1 MLKRKFYFILLV
13 AATCM
18 HTLSGRA
25 QQDPMFSQYMFNI
38 LSINPA
44 YAGSADRLSMV
55 GIHRSQW
62 VNFEGAPITQTVTVH
77 SPLRKENL
85 SIGGSIINDQH
96 GPVKQTSVFA
106 DVSYRIFFEKSK
118 LAFGLKTGLNLFS
131 ANLLELNPFL
141 ENDQAF
147 AANISTR
154 PLPNF
159 GFGAMWYSKRWY
171 IGLSTPRLLENKLL
185 EGNLPNFTNNQERIH
200 GFLIAGYVWDIN
212 HYVKFKPTILLK
224 AVNGAPPGMDL
235 TANFMLYDRFWIGA
249 MYRWQ
254 DAVGALIQYE
264 INNKLKFGYAYDYVT
279 SDIGRYTSG
288 SHELMIGYDFGKGN
302 KGDVSPR
309 FF

>member
-1 MLKRKFYFILLV
+1 MLRRILTIFILAVL
-13 AATCM
+13 CISNM
-18 HTLSGRA
+18 RLSA

-44 YAGSADRLSMV
+44 YAGSADRISAV

-62 VNFEGAPITQTVTVH
+62 VNFDGAPITQTVTVH
-77 SPLRKENL
+77 SPLRKEKL
-85 SIGGSIINDQH
+85 SIGGSVINDKH
-96 GPVKQTSVFA
+96 GPVNQTSVFA
-106 DVSYRIFFEKSK
+106 DISYRIFFEKSK
-118 LAFGLKTGLNLFS
+118 LAFGLKTGLNVFS
-131 ANLLELNPFL
+131 ANLLDLNPYL
-141 ENDQAF
+141 ADDQAF
-147 AANISTR
+147 AANISTK

-171 IGLSTPRLLENKLL
+171 VGLSAPRLLQNKLL
-185 EGNLPNFTNNQERIH
+185 EGNLPDFVNNKERIH

-212 HYVKFKPTILLK
+212 YYVKFKPTILLK
-224 AVNGAPPGMDL
+224 AVNGAPPGADF
-235 TANFMLYDRFWIGA
+235 TANFMFYDKFWIGA

-288 SHELMIGYDFGKGN
+288 SHEIMIGYDFGKGN

>member
-1 MLKRKFYFILLV
+1 MLKRVHIIFAFALLLV
-13 AATCM
+13 SSM
-18 HTLSGRA
+18 RISA

-44 YAGSADRLSMV
+44 YAGSADRISAV

-62 VNFEGAPITQTVTVH
+62 VNFEGAPVTQTVTVH
-77 SPLRKENL
+77 APLRKERL
-85 SIGGSIINDQH
+85 SIGGSVINDKH
-96 GPVKQTSVFA
+96 GPVNQTSVFA
-106 DVSYRIFFEKSK
+106 DISYRIFFEKSK
-118 LAFGLKTGLNLFS
+118 LAFGLKTGLNVFN
-131 ANLLELNPFL
+131 ANLLDLNPYL
-141 ENDQAF
+141 ADDQAF
-147 AANISTR
+147 AANISTK

-171 IGLSTPRLLENKLL
+171 VGLSAPRLLENKLL
-185 EGNLPNFTNNQERIH
+185 EGDLPDFANNKERMH
-200 GFLIAGYVWDIN
+200 GFLIAGYVWDLN
-212 HYVKFKPTILLK
+212 YYVKFKPTILLK

-235 TANFMLYDRFWIGA
+235 TANFMLYDKFWIGA

-264 INNKLKFGYAYDYVT
+264 INNKLKFGYAYDYIT

-288 SHELMIGYDFGKGN
+288 SHEIMIGYDFGKGN

>member
-1 MLKRKFYFILLV
+1 MLKRVHITFTFAVLL
-13 AATCM
+13 
-18 HTLSGRA
+18 LSNMRVSA

-44 YAGSADRLSMV
+44 YAGSADRISAV

-62 VNFEGAPITQTVTVH
+62 VNFEGAPVTQTVTVH
-77 SPLRKENL
+77 APLRKERI
-85 SIGGSIINDQH
+85 SIGGSVINDKH
-96 GPVKQTSVFA
+96 GPVSQTSVFA
-106 DVSYRIFFEKSK
+106 DISYRIFFERSK

-131 ANLLELNPFL
+131 ANLLDLNPYL
-141 ENDQAF
+141 ADDQAF
-147 AANISTR
+147 AANIATR

-159 GFGAMWYSKRWY
+159 GFGAMWYSKKWY
-171 IGLSTPRLLENKLL
+171 VGLSAPRLLENKLVDG
-185 EGNLPNFTNNQERIH
+185 ELPDFANNRERLH
-200 GFLIAGYVWDIN
+200 GFLIAGYVWDLN
-212 HYVKFKPTILLK
+212 YYVKFKPTILLK

-235 TANFMLYDRFWIGA
+235 TANFMFYDKFWIGA

-264 INNKLKFGYAYDYVT
+264 INNKLKFGYAYDYIT

-288 SHELMIGYDFGKGN
+288 SHEIMIGYDFGKGN